1 MAREYARLRERNQV
15 TLPAS
20 VVEQMGL
27 NLGDIV
33 EFSSNGKGGVQLH
46 PAKIVKLGSTEARQE
61 ENAAKQDIQEGRYTL
76 IRSIGDFRKHVEKL
90 RKGEA
95 PSAAEP
101 DAEHLTESQR
111 HDVEAVVETMLMK
124 LLSSLVEAPGSSRKH
139 RHHEERVA
147 QRRQVRSQAGES
159 F

>member
-33 EFSSNGKGGVQLH
+33 EFSTNGKGGVQLH
-46 PAKIVKLGSTEARQE
+46 PAKIVKVGSAEARQE
-61 ENAAKQDIQEGRYTL
+61 EDAAKLDIQEGRYTL
-76 IRSIGDFRKHVEKL
+76 IRSVGDFRKHVQKL

-95 PSAAEP
+95 PSVAEP
-101 DAEHLTESQR
+101 VAEHLTESQR
-111 HDVEAVVETMLMK
+111 RDVEALVQTMLMK
-124 LLSSLVEAPGSSRKH
+124 LLSSLVETPRSSRK
-139 RHHEERVA
+139 RHEERA
-147 QRRQVRSQAGES
+147 TQRRQI
-159 F
+159 

>member
-33 EFSSNGKGGVQLH
+33 EFSTNGKGGVQLH
-46 PAKIVKLGSTEARQE
+46 PAKIVKAGSAEAQHE
-61 ENAAKQDIQEGRYTL
+61 ERDAKNDIQDGRYTL
-76 IRSIGDFRKHVEKL
+76 IRSVGDFRKHVEKL

-95 PSAAEP
+95 PSVAEP
-101 DAEHLTESQR
+101 EAEHLTESQR
-111 HDVEAVVETMLMK
+111 RDVEALVQTMFMK
-124 LLSSLVEAPGSSRKH
+124 LLSSLVEAPGSSHKL
-139 RHHEERVA
+139 RHHEERAA
-147 QRRQVRSQAGES
+147 QRRQI
-159 F
+159 

>member
-33 EFSSNGKGGVQLH
+33 EFSTNGKGGVQLH
-46 PAKIVKLGSTEARQE
+46 PAKIVKVGSAEARQE
-61 ENAAKQDIQEGRYTL
+61 EKAAKQDIQEGKYTL
-76 IRSIGDFRKHVEKL
+76 IRSVGDFRKHVEKL

-95 PSAAEP
+95 PSVAEP
-101 DAEHLTESQR
+101 EAEHLTESQR
-111 HDVEAVVETMLMK
+111 HDVEAVVETTLMK
-124 LLSSLVEAPGSSRKH
+124 LLSSLVEAPGSSHKH
-139 RHHEERVA
+139 RHHEERAA

>member
-1 MAREYARLRERNQV
+1 MAHEYARLRERNQV

-33 EFSSNGKGGVQLH
+33 EFSTNGEGGVQLH
-46 PAKIVKLGSTEARQE
+46 PAKIVKVGSAEARQE

-76 IRSIGDFRKHVEKL
+76 IRSLGDFRKHLEKL

-95 PSAAEP
+95 PSVAEP
-101 DAEHLTESQR
+101 EAEHLTASQR
-111 HDVEAVVETMLMK
+111 HDVETVVETMLMK
-124 LLSSLVEAPGSSRKH
+124 LLSSLVETPRSSSK
-139 RHHEERVA
+139 RHEKRNT
-147 QRRQVRSQAGES
+147 QRRQV
-159 F
+159 